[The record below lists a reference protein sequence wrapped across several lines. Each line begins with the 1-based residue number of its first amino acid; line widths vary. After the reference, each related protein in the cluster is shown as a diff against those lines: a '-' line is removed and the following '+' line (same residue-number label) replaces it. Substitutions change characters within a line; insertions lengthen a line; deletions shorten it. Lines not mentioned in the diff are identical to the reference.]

1 MAQTLEEQFKAEQNK
16 DNTGFIEIGENPFK
30 EGAEKNVATPTV
42 GGDGE
47 QKEFKEITLKFP
59 KGLVGDEF
67 TGKDGQVYREIKI
80 PNDIKGDKSP
90 WLSFVAPASKI
101 HEDKY
106 AENGMW
112 LKLPAEGS
120 TTIKRDFIAHTDPAT
135 GKNEYQR
142 ESQKIPNTDL
152 KKIMDEFKPKEKVS
166 FKEKLSEK
174 KETLAETLA
183 RRTKTKTKE
192 DKSL

>member
-1 MAQTLEEQFKAEQNK
+1 MAKKTKDQLKAEQDQ
-16 DNTGFIEIGENPFK
+16 DNTVFIEIGEDPIK
-30 EGAEKNVATPTV
+30 EGAEKNLEAPTV

-47 QKEFKEITLKFP
+47 QKEFKEITLKFR

-80 PNDIKGDKSP
+80 PNDIQGDKSP
-90 WLSFVAPASKI
+90 WLSFVAPANKI

-120 TTIKRDFIAHTDPAT
+120 TTVKRDFIVHTDPVT

-142 ESQKIPNTDL
+142 ESQKITNTDL

-166 FKEKLSEK
+166 FKEKMSEK
-174 KETLAETLA
+174 TETLLIFSTQY
-183 RRTKTKTKE
+183 TVV
-192 DKSL
+192 